1 MKKRG
6 GLLENF
12 TVNIYFY
19 LKKFPYPFQYSMVI
33 LKKEQKKAVKKY
45 MNVLIADPDRD
56 FLMSYKALLELSEN
70 TVQTVFDGTQVIS
83 KLASEKFDAVIINE
97 NIPRIKCREIVK
109 VLNDD
114 GIPVIVITERKEKF
128 NTADDCIKLPFLPS
142 ELTGKLNV
150 IYSKKA
156 GE

>member
-1 MKKRG
+1 
-6 GLLENF
+6 
-12 TVNIYFY
+12 
-19 LKKFPYPFQYSMVI
+19 
-33 LKKEQKKAVKKY
+33 

-114 GIPVIVITERKEKF
+114 GIPVIVITQRKEKF
-128 NTADDCIKLPFLPS
+128 NTADDCIKLPFLPR
-142 ELTGKLNV
+142 ELTEKLNSICTKRTV
-150 IYSKKA
+150 KEN
-156 GE
+156 G